1 MSGESCLVT
10 RLSRFVE
17 LTPTERGLLERME
30 DSEKSLS
37 AQQVILNRGQ
47 RTNGLHVLKQGW
59 ATVRSRTVRGRSH
72 ILRVYLPGEVI
83 GLGELGLS
91 HAPHTIAMH
100 TDGIVCPFPRDR
112 LPELMMRAPRL
123 SALLSALS
131 SLDQIV
137 LRDHCTALGL
147 MTAEDRLI
155 QWLLQLRARLD
166 VANEGLGDR
175 FRLPFS
181 QAEIGEAVGM
191 TPVYVNKL
199 LRKLTTEGR
208 IAIDRPYITLLDRE
222 GLENQV
228 NFVDAFGSL
237 DHSWFPDAA

>member
-10 RLSRFVE
+10 RLSRYVE
-17 LTPTERGLLERME
+17 LTRSERSVLAGLEESER
-30 DSEKSLS
+30 KLG
-37 AQQVILNRGQ
+37 ARQVILNRGQ
-47 RTNGLHVLKQGW
+47 RTDGLCVLKEGW
-59 ATVRSRTVRGRSH
+59 AIVRSRSVRGRSH

-83 GLGELGLS
+83 GLGELGLAR
-91 HAPHTIAMH
+91 APHTISMH
-100 TDGIVCPFPRDR
+100 TDGVVCPFPREG

-123 SALLSALS
+123 SALLNALA
-131 SLDQIV
+131 SLDQIA
-137 LRDHCTALGL
+137 LRDHCAALGL

-155 QWLLQLRARLD
+155 QWLLQLRARLA
-166 VANEGLGDR
+166 VADEGIGDR

-199 LRKLTTEGR
+199 LRKLSEEGR
-208 IAIDRPYITLLDRE
+208 IRVERPFITLLDRE

-228 NFVDAFGSL
+228 NFSDVFGEL

>member
-10 RLSRFVE
+10 RLSRYVE
-17 LTPTERGLLERME
+17 LTRSERSVLAGLEESER
-30 DSEKSLS
+30 KLG
-37 AQQVILNRGQ
+37 ARQVILNRGQ
-47 RTNGLHVLKQGW
+47 RTDGLCVLKEGW
-59 ATVRSRTVRGRSH
+59 AIVRSRSVRGRSH

-83 GLGELGLS
+83 GLGELGLA
-91 HAPHTIAMH
+91 HAPHTISMH
-100 TDGIVCPFPRDR
+100 TDGVVCPFPREG
-112 LPELMMRAPRL
+112 LSELMMRAPRL
-123 SALLSALS
+123 SALLNALA
-131 SLDQIV
+131 SLDQIA
-137 LRDHCTALGL
+137 LRDHCAALGL

-155 QWLLQLRARLD
+155 QWLLQLRARLA
-166 VANEGLGDR
+166 VADEGIGDR

-199 LRKLTTEGR
+199 LRKLSEEGR
-208 IAIDRPYITLLDRE
+208 IRVERPFITLLDRE

-228 NFVDAFGSL
+228 NFSDVFGEL